1 MKWRGIVN
9 IGDAAPWKPVPMSV
23 DRAAMAVLS
32 QQVSTTLSMP
42 ACIRAALIATE
53 GGSSYHGASHNG
65 NGASHNGNGASPN
78 GNGNGKGASA
88 HGNGNGAS
96 AHGSGASSNGAPGP
110 LQLTLKGGLVI
121 GGLGVELIFRSRPKP
136 ASGIPRDVTTKA
148 TLLPAGKAIEIH
160 DKSGRAKVGGDP
172 AAWVQ
177 IRDGDGVPLTDQIYI
192 GQLGRGPCLMDPAFP
207 CLVTAETYVSPVGIF
222 EPAESDL
229 TLTGEMIFDRG
240 LSLRVVLR
248 RREGPLW
255 WGRRPDAVLD
265 FDIVTAGHMI
275 HFPAQPIW
283 TGESVGTLR
292 SLIFLDGGGEP
303 IGNEHLLK
311 PTVALQ

>member
-1 MKWRGIVN
+1 MKWRGIGKV
-9 IGDAAPWKPVPMSV
+9 GEAAAWKPLPMLV

-32 QQVSTTLSMP
+32 QQVCTTISMP

-53 GGSSYHGASHNG
+53 IGSSNG
-65 NGASHNGNGASPN
+65 NGASNGNGTSHGSSNGASP
-78 GNGNGKGASA
+78 
-88 HGNGNGAS
+88 
-96 AHGSGASSNGAPGP
+96 PV
-110 LQLTLKGGLVI
+110 QITLRGGLVI
-121 GGLGVELIFRSRPKP
+121 GGLGVELIFRSRPKRP
-136 ASGIPRDVTTKA
+136 SGFPRDVTTKA
-148 TLLPAGKAIEIH
+148 TLLPGGQALEIH
-160 DKSGRAKVGGDP
+160 DKTTRAKIGGDP

-177 IRDGDGVPLTDQIYI
+177 IRDGEGVPLTDQVYV
-192 GQLGRGPCLMDPAFP
+192 GRLGKGPCLMDPSFS
-207 CLVTAETYVSPVGIF
+207 CLVTAETYVSPVGIST
-222 EPAESDL
+222 PAESDL
-229 TLTGEMIFDRG
+229 TLTGEMTFDRG
-240 LSLRVVLR
+240 LTLRVVLR

-265 FDIVTAGHMI
+265 FDIVGAGHMV

-292 SLIFLDGGGEP
+292 SLIFLDGEGEP